1 MDNKLTINPTPA
13 DIDDIKIWHLYI
25 LLGKKRLIA
34 LFHNKRTNDIFS
46 YNDYQW
52 SNTDNLSLEQI
63 QNTIYENPLILNGYT
78 TTILIE
84 SNYFTIVPSKFIEND
99 EDAYDLMDC
108 IYSTDNADLWVDNIG
123 DETILFNTL
132 SGLQSFLYR
141 TFPESSV
148 HFQLTPTINFFKANQ
163 SIEKNGNIVVN
174 ITEEKVEIIAIK
186 NKKLQYSNIF
196 DYKESSDIVY
206 FILNAWNML
215 GFDQQ
220 TDELKVSGVKD
231 IRTQVMPTLRKYI
244 NYVMLT
250 TLPQTI
256 NINTS
261 IHQNILLAIYQQ
273 NKK

>member
-46 YNDYQW
+46 YIDYQW

-250 TLPQTI
+250 TLPQTV
-256 NINTS
+256 NINSS

>member
-46 YNDYQW
+46 YIDYQW

-108 IYSTDNADLWVDNIG
+108 IYSTDNADLWIDNIG

-256 NINTS
+256 NINSS

>member
-46 YNDYQW
+46 YIDYQW

-220 TDELKVSGVKD
+220 SDELKVSGVKD
-231 IRTQVMPTLRKYI
+231 IRAQVMPTLRKYI

-256 NINTS
+256 NINSS

>member
-46 YNDYQW
+46 YIDYQW

-132 SGLQSFLYR
+132 SGLQSFL
-141 TFPESSV
+141 
-148 HFQLTPTINFFKANQ
+148 
-163 SIEKNGNIVVN
+163 
-174 ITEEKVEIIAIK
+174 
-186 NKKLQYSNIF
+186 
-196 DYKESSDIVY
+196 
-206 FILNAWNML
+206 
-215 GFDQQ
+215 
-220 TDELKVSGVKD
+220 
-231 IRTQVMPTLRKYI
+231 
-244 NYVMLT
+244 
-250 TLPQTI
+250 
-256 NINTS
+256 
-261 IHQNILLAIYQQ
+261 
-273 NKK
+273 